1 MLTGELDALM
11 TSDQPFLPR
20 APPDFTLVTMHKSF
34 IRKAAAAFDIF
45 DREALAVGEFPFFG
59 SPPFVKS
66 EQKLLQLHVL
76 VTVSNEDS
84 ADTTIKPT
92 GGYQFGIDFH
102 GPSSIS

>member
-1 MLTGELDALM
+1 VGEL
-11 TSDQPFLPR
+11 
-20 APPDFTLVTMHKSF
+20 
-34 IRKAAAAFDIF
+34 
-45 DREALAVGEFPFFG
+45 PFFG
-59 SPPFVKS
+59 SPPFVKT